1 MSSNEEKTIDKTPSD
16 DGKILTKADITK
28 SMWIYYAGAELSNSY
43 ERLQSLV
50 FCASMVPVLKKL
62 YKNKEDLAE
71 ALKRHLIFFNTE
83 GTLGSIIQGIA
94 ISMEEEK
101 AKNGDVPDS
110 AITGVKTGLM
120 GPVAGMGDAIIWA
133 AVMPIILGI
142 FLPFANEGMAIG
154 GIGPLVLYP
163 LITIAISYALIHK
176 GYTLG
181 KKSITGILRGGMM
194 KSIIFTANVIGLI
207 MMGALSASYVSLTTP
222 LQFTV
227 SEGTTIVVQDIL
239 NQIVPGLLPLCAV
252 FGIYFYLVKKGPR
265 YNVILVAVII
275 ISLICSVFGI
285 L

>member
-1 MSSNEEKTIDKTPSD
+1 MSSNEEKVIEKTPSD

-94 ISMEEEK
+94 ISMEEER

-163 LITIAISYALIHK
+163 LITISISYALIHK

-207 MMGALSASYVSLTTP
+207 MMGALSASYVTLTTP

-265 YNVILVAVII
+265 YNVILVAVIV